1 MVFTALI
8 IYNEGKGDDQ
18 MEFQSEDHRVFAKDQ
33 GGHVIAEVTFPEV
46 SADTAV
52 IDHTFVDDSLR
63 GQGVAGELLETAAEQ
78 LEERGMKVIPT
89 CSYAVRWFEKHPE
102 YRKLLKS

>member
-63 GQGVAGELLETAAEQ
+63 GREWPENFWKRRQNSWKK
-78 LEERGMKVIPT
+78 EE
-89 CSYAVRWFEKHPE
+89 
-102 YRKLLKS
+102 

>member
-1 MVFTALI
+1 
-8 IYNEGKGDDQ
+8 
-18 MEFQSEDHRVFAKDQ
+18 MEFQSEDHRIFAKDQ
-33 GGHVIAEVTFPEV
+33 EGHVIAEVTFPEV
-46 SADTAV
+46 SEGTAV

-63 GQGVAGELLETAAEQ
+63 GQGVAGEQ

>member
-1 MVFTALI
+1 
-8 IYNEGKGDDQ
+8 
-18 MEFQSEDHRVFAKDQ
+18 MEFQSEDHRIFAKDQ
-33 GGHVIAEVTFPEV
+33 EGHVIAEVTFPEV
-46 SADTAV
+46 SEGTAV

-89 CSYAVRWFEKHPE
+89 CAYAVLWFEKHPE